1 MKHNFLKIFVLI
13 SVVMFASCSFS
24 YEDSSSNGSTTTSVN
39 YYNFVSIVLT
49 DNQLNQYNN
58 QCIAKGIDV
67 NKNTYDFTYQ
77 EAKDAIEII
86 NDCGKIYN
94 IDTGKREEVTEFF
107 EQLERLPNGKPK
119 EFFLER
125 LDLKGNILVFVYLKP
140 EAQPYTTQWF
150 YIQKV

>member
-24 YEDSSSNGSTTTSVN
+24 YEDSSSKGSTATSVN
-39 YYNFVSIVLT
+39 YYNCVSVVLT
-49 DNQLNQYNN
+49 DNQLSE
-58 QCIAKGIDV
+58 CIAKGVIA

-77 EAKDAIEII
+77 EAKDAIEIMC
-86 NDCGKIYN
+86 DCGKV
-94 IDTGKREEVTEFF
+94 TSCAVGKRENIVEFF
-107 EQLERLPNGKPK
+107 EQLSSECPGMKPK
-119 EFFLER
+119 EFYLER
-125 LDLKGNILVFVYLKP
+125 LDLKGNILVGCTLKS